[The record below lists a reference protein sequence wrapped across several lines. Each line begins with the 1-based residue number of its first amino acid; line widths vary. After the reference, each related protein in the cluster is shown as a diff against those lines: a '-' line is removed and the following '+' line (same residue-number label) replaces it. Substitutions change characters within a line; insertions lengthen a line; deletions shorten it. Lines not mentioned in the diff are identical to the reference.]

1 MPRYQNKRTVII
13 SQDKMS
19 ALKPSNST
27 TLGLKNCNIA
37 EALGKDF
44 KTAFI
49 NMLEALKDKIN
60 KSILNLLKTQK
71 IVGKMQ
77 RTVQD
82 LQDKIE
88 SVEKIQNE

>member
-27 TLGLKNCNIA
+27 TLGFKNCNIA
-37 EALGKDF
+37 EALDKDF
-44 KTAFI
+44 KTTFM

-60 KSILNLLKTQK
+60 KSLQNLLKTQTK
-71 IVGKMQ
+71 SGK
-77 RTVQD
+77 
-82 LQDKIE
+82 K
-88 SVEKIQNE
+88 